1 MNSLFCV
8 FNKTVFICFKFFRIR
23 KGQVQSF
30 FVVSFFRV
38 INICVIVVV
47 VVVVD
52 VGVFVIIVEYPRIK
66 VFKTITRDCYCIIV
80 QFETKVQICF
90 LVIYIYTNIG
100 CYISIYIYMM
110 VRYVFCCWE
119 FKRNGRWVFRLL
131 FWLILLIFVLLN
143 RLCKVVKK
151 SYCTESRFYCH
162 VESTKMDEYSE
173 RAKFDLCMGLIW
185 TVHCTAHI
193 KWPLKSQHSTLIISR
208 SLYVLT

>member
-38 INICVIVVV
+38 INICVIVV

-100 CYISIYIYMM
+100 CYISIYIYIWWCDMFSVVENLKGM
-110 VRYVFCCWE
+110 ADECLGCCFGWYCW
-119 FKRNGRWVFRLL
+119 F
-131 FWLILLIFVLLN
+131 LI
-143 RLCKVVKK
+143 C
-151 SYCTESRFYCH
+151 
-162 VESTKMDEYSE
+162 
-173 RAKFDLCMGLIW
+173 W
-185 TVHCTAHI
+185 TVYV
-193 KWPLKSQHSTLIISR
+193 KW
-208 SLYVLT
+208 